1 MQNGEKGPGEGAPCP
16 CAALLTRSV
25 CAAPLRRGADL
36 NCLRRPACAFAPVC
50 CVPFWWSDFREKRPR
65 LWQPPK
71 FATMDA
77 LKAGAAGSD
86 DDDDEPGQNLYAGG
100 VGRGGGG
107 SGQVFT
113 NFPFP
118 TARVQPLRAACRACL
133 ARVRTASPQRSSAQ
147 GSHGL

>member
-1 MQNGEKGPGEGAPCP
+1 MP
-16 CAALLTRSV
+16 CAALLTTTV
-25 CAAPLRRGADL
+25 CAAPLRRAVDP

-50 CVPFWWSDFREKRPR
+50 CVSFWWSDCREKRPR

-107 SGQVFT
+107 SGQVFA
-113 NFPFP
+113 NFLFP
-118 TARVQPLRAACRACL
+118 TAHVQPLAPLRAACRACL
-133 ARVRTASPQRSSAQ
+133 ARFRSASPPRSSAQ
-147 GSHGL
+147 GSHGF